1 MEQRLRILRKALG
14 LTITEF
20 GEKIG
25 FSRTGLAELEHGRN
39 AVQERHI
46 RLICAAFPRVNAEW
60 LRGGDGP
67 MFLDEDPDLEAVLAE
82 LTVPEAVK
90 TYIRMYDAQPRRI
103 QLVLDKALRD
113 YLARLVP
120 TRQDDDARIEEE
132 AERVAEMYR
141 DEAAEEKRDA
151 AASTGTR

>member
-1 MEQRLRILRKALG
+1 
-14 LTITEF
+14 
-20 GEKIG
+20 
-25 FSRTGLAELEHGRN
+25 
-39 AVQERHI
+39 
-46 RLICAAFPRVNAEW
+46 
-60 LRGGDGP
+60 

-103 QLVLDKALRD
+103 QLVLDQALRD

-132 AERVAEMYR
+132 ADRVAEMYR
-141 DEAAEEKRDA
+141 AEAAEEKRDA
-151 AASTGTR
+151 PASTGTL

>member
-1 MEQRLRILRKALG
+1 MEQRLKELRKTLG
-14 LTITEF
+14 LTLREF

-25 FSRTGLAELEHGRN
+25 LSLTGVAELEHGRS
-39 AVQERHI
+39 AMQERHI

-60 LRGGDGP
+60 LRSGDGN
-67 MFLDEDPDLEAVLAE
+67 MFLDEDPDLETVLAE

-103 QLVLDKALRD
+103 QLVLDQALRD

-120 TRQDDDARIEEE
+120 THQDEDARIEEE

-141 DEAAEEKRDA
+141 AEAAEEKRDA
-151 AASTGTR
+151 GASTGTL

>member
-1 MEQRLRILRKALG
+1 MEQRLRELRKALG
-14 LTITEF
+14 LTFREF

-25 FSRTGLAELEHGRN
+25 FSPAAVSEIEHGRN
-39 AVQERHI
+39 PLLERHI
-46 RLICAAFPRVNAEW
+46 TLICQVFPRVNAEW
-60 LRGGDGP
+60 LRSGDGN
-67 MFLDEDPDLEAVLAE
+67 MFLDEDPDLETVLAE

-103 QLVLDKALRD
+103 QLVLDQALRD

-120 TRQDDDARIEEE
+120 TLQDEDARIEEE

-141 DEAAEEKRDA
+141 AEAAEEKKDVE
-151 AASTGTR
+151 ASTGTL